1 MRARKVSTLA
11 LRKVTTST
19 CWLLAVS
26 TRPSAMSCA
35 ASSDKVN
42 VLPLPGTA
50 LTAMRPER

>member
-11 LRKVTTST
+11 LRKVTIST
-19 CWLLAVS
+19 VWPLLVS
-26 TRPSAMSCA
+26 MRPSAMSCA
-35 ASSDKVN
+35 ASSDRVN